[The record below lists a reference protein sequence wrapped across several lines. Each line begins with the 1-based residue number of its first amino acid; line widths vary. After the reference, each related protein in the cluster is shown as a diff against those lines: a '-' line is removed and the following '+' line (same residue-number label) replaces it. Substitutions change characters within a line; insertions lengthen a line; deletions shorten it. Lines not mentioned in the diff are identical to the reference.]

1 MSKSAIL
8 PFVVSGLVVAV
19 LTPLLLSTDYGPVA
33 WWNAAGPELRW
44 KAAIGIAVALLAALG
59 LAATATAARKAEAGL
74 GQPAGG
80 LLALPRLIVAPRRVV
95 ETRSP
100 EAVIANLEAM
110 VGLAPVKREVNALIA
125 RLELEQR
132 RRAEGLPVAAI
143 SQHMVFTGPPG
154 VGKTEV
160 ARIMGDIFRTL
171 GVLRKGHVV
180 EVDRAGLVAGYVGQT
195 AAKTLERCR
204 EALDGILFIDEAYT
218 LAEGGGGGSDF
229 GKEAIDTLLK
239 FMEDNRDRIIVIV
252 AGYTNDMRRFIDA
265 NPGLASRFTKT
276 VEFPPY
282 SPPELAE
289 ILKRMAAGQG
299 FVMPEGFEKDLAAY
313 VGARSKAEDWANA
326 REMRTVL
333 EKARQAQALR
343 LAASPGGDINR
354 LEPADIAAA
363 LGRQAGGTVDMDA
376 ARKVMARLD
385 AMIGLAPV
393 KEQVKTVAARVLV
406 DARRRAEG
414 IEVGAV
420 S

>member
-8 PFVVSGLVVAV
+8 PFAASGLVVAV

-95 ETRSP
+95 EARSP

-160 ARIMGDIFRTL
+160 ARAIGEIYRSL
-171 GVLRKGHVV
+171 EVLRRGHLV
-180 EVDRAGLVAGYVGQT
+180 EVDRAALVAGYVGQT
-195 AAKTLERCR
+195 AARTLEKCH

-252 AGYTNDMRRFIDA
+252 AGYTGDMARFIDT
-265 NPGLASRFTKT
+265 NPGLAGRFTKT
-276 VEFPPY
+276 VEFPAYDPY
-282 SPPELAE
+282 DLVE
-289 ILKRMAAGQG
+289 ILRLMASRQS
-299 FVMPEGFEKDLAAY
+299 FRLPPRFETLLIPWVEQRAQ
-313 VGARSKAEDWANA
+313 RHDWANA
-326 REMRTVL
+326 REMRTLL
-333 EKARQAQALR
+333 ERLREAQAMR
-343 LAASPGGDINR
+343 LASDPLGDYGQFELVDVER
-354 LEPADIAAA
+354 ALRPA
-363 LGRQAGGTVDMDA
+363 GDA
-376 ARKVMARLD
+376 AR
-385 AMIGLAPV
+385 P
-393 KEQVKTVAARVLV
+393 AA
-406 DARRRAEG
+406 
-414 IEVGAV
+414 GA
-420 S
+420 